1 VSRKIIGLD
10 IRDNSVSALLLKSGI
25 KKSRIEEY
33 IHIPID
39 NKHISQNSSEDE
51 ESQKESNSG
60 LITALE
66 RIKERIDITDAV
78 CIVSLPANFISYR
91 NIRLPFKDTKKIR
104 QILPFELE
112 STLPFPA
119 DDLILDFQIL
129 TDNKIHPDLK
139 SETEII
145 VAAVEKI
152 RLKSYLDILAG
163 FHIDP
168 ETITVG
174 GYSTA
179 LSVKRFADVPEKW
192 LFADIDEKR
201 CTLFA
206 VISGEISLIRSFP
219 VSSVPDSASHLCSDI
234 QRTLV
239 GLEEIFDADF
249 QPSEIY
255 VSGYSTDALQSRN
268 FEKEL
273 EYRLG
278 IPVKDVDICS
288 DAGVEIK
295 TQMNQAQINNPL
307 ALALAEMEG
316 FALLNFRRG
325 EFAPRRE
332 WAENK
337 GTLIR
342 TMLLTGLITGF
353 FFLNVMTD
361 IYSKEKQVKRLDK
374 EINEIFK
381 ATFPDITKVV
391 DPLHQMRVA
400 MDDLKKDDMLPG
412 DTKNIRVID
421 ILGELSRLISDK
433 IDVEF
438 TQTVI
443 TDDNIQISGKTDS
456 FNAVDDMQN
465 QLQKSA
471 MFKKITISNTSKEK
485 IGNKIQ
491 FKIRID
497 L

>member
-33 IHIPID
+33 IHISLD
-39 NKHISQNSSEDE
+39 NPHISQHSSEDE
-51 ESQKESNSG
+51 ESKKELNSG

-66 RIKERIDITDAV
+66 RIKDRIDITDAV
-78 CIVSLPANFISYR
+78 CIVSLPANLISYR

-112 STLPFPA
+112 SALPFPA
-119 DDLILDFQIL
+119 DDLILDFKIL

-145 VAAVEKI
+145 AAAVEKI
-152 RLKSYLDILAG
+152 RLKSYLDILAD

-168 ETITVG
+168 ETVTVG

-179 LSVKRFADVPEKW
+179 LSVKKFADVPEKW

-219 VSSVPDSASHLCSDI
+219 LSSGSGSAASLCSDI

-239 GLEEIFDADF
+239 ALEEISDSDF

-255 VSGYSTDALQSRN
+255 ISGYSSDALQSRN

-288 DAGVEIK
+288 DAGIEIK
-295 TQMNQAQINNPL
+295 TEMNQAQTNNPL
-307 ALALAEMEG
+307 ALALSEMEG
-316 FALLNFRRG
+316 FDLLNFRRG

-342 TMLLTGLITGF
+342 TMILAGLIAAF
-353 FFLNVMTD
+353 FFLNIMIDT
-361 IYSKEKQVKRLDK
+361 YSKEKQIKKLDK

-381 ATFPDITKVV
+381 ATFPDVTKIV

-400 MDDLKKDDMLPG
+400 MDDLKKNDMLPG
-412 DTKNIRVID
+412 NTKNIRAVD
-421 ILGELSRLISDK
+421 ILNEISRLISDK

-443 TDDNIQISGKTDS
+443 AEESVQISGKTDS
-456 FNAVDDMQN
+456 FNAVDDMQS
-465 QLQKSA
+465 QLEKSA
-471 MFKKITISNTSKEK
+471 MFKKVTIANTSKEK

-491 FKIRID
+491 FKIRIE